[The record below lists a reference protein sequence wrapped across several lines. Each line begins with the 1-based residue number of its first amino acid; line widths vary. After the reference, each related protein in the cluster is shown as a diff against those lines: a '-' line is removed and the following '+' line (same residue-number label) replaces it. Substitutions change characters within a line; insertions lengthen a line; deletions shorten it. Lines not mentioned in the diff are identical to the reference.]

1 MTLLKE
7 IRRTIYEYTEHA
19 KTLQTLSHHQRR
31 DLFWAVITGLSE
43 FVRPPMLEKTIHCL
57 TIHVMAQA
65 IVDMNLATSNTT
77 GTVHMLIEP
86 CEQSKIRGS
95 YEVPIWLV
103 SGMKL
108 YYLDVR
114 SHFLPDEG
122 TGKFTRR
129 FADRGDHVLTEVL
142 FVNSAGK
149 KDFRARAIVDQVKT
163 VVSKMSINI

>member
-1 MTLLKE
+1 MEE
-7 IRRTIYEYTEHA
+7 IKRTISESTEHA
-19 KTLQTLSHHQRR
+19 KNLQTLSHHQRR
-31 DLFWAVITGLSE
+31 ELFRAVITGLFE

-65 IVDMNLATSNTT
+65 IVDMMSTSNTT

-149 KDFRARAIVDQVKT
+149 KDFRARAIVDQVKN